1 MLSSPTTFYPNQ
13 HLSLQPIPSVHPN
26 QPPKPPL
33 SSSSDMMI
41 TKIST
46 LDGKTSNTLSVPESE
61 ALVRECIIVCAY
73 ILMNSVTSRS
83 FRACRFHSSETPR
96 MRREHTTQVH
106 ILLAVTVE
114 KKVCT
119 ITVWQALS
127 SWCLATSLS
136 HNVPLVG
143 VIFALFGPL
152 QICHIRRHAKGT
164 LYDWLHAH
172 ITTLIQS
179 RFDRFFFSEGRRVS
193 GERES

>member
-61 ALVRECIIVCAY
+61 ALVRNE
-73 ILMNSVTSRS
+73 TRTH
-83 FRACRFHSSETPR
+83 HSSP
-96 MRREHTTQVH
+96 H
-106 ILLAVTVE
+106 IVGSHGGE
-114 KKVCT
+114 KGVY
-119 ITVWQALS
+119 
-127 SWCLATSLS
+127 
-136 HNVPLVG
+136 NYVG

-164 LYDWLHAH
+164 SLAKA
-172 ITTLIQS
+172 
-179 RFDRFFFSEGRRVS
+179 
-193 GERES
+193 GE